1 MPSSL
6 SLRERE
12 KRVPGKNREGG
23 ERRSVSR
30 ILFLLVTEG
39 GNGHSSRHT
48 VTAALKRPTWRERV
62 GLLLPVRRASSYLV
76 LLRVGF
82 TQRPSSLR
90 ALVSSYLTFS
100 PLPARQTETRDR
112 DREKSLQF
120 SVSTLCL
127 YPLRRRS
134 LFCDTFPASR
144 RPA

>member
-6 SLRERE
+6 SRARERE

-30 ILFLLVTEG
+30 ILFLLVTGG

-82 TQRPSSLR
+82 TQRPSSMM
-90 ALVSSYLTFS
+90 ALVRSYLTFS
-100 PLPARQTETRDR
+100 PLPAPRDR
-112 DREKSLQF
+112 DRD
-120 SVSTLCL
+120 
-127 YPLRRRS
+127 LRQRI
-134 LFCDTFPASR
+134 
-144 RPA
+144 